1 VIRTAK
7 RKGIQLE
14 ANFLEAV
21 IETFARGNQWEW
33 CEMIYEEWLA
43 HGHSL
48 SSSNCVSMVRLLAI
62 NGQASSATR
71 VVSSSLSYHS
81 LTVKTSGTEGYLN
94 FARST
99 YFGTITAAHRA
110 GLTALAD
117 LLYTQAVEEGTME
130 WAVKENTDSQVTLD
144 LHGTNVAVAVAGVRV
159 GLRESFR
166 ALPESG
172 MPNIIIVTGRG
183 LNSKT
188 RFKPVLRGE
197 VQDLLI
203 NEFYPPITSSTARNN
218 LGALELDGGDVKEWV
233 QWERKVKG
241 R

>member
-1 VIRTAK
+1 MLSEV
-7 RKGIQLE
+7 
-14 ANFLEAV
+14 NPPV
-21 IETFARGNQWEW
+21 SPPPSPS
-33 CEMIYEEWLA
+33 EWLA

-48 SSSNCVSMVRLLAI
+48 SSSNCVSMVRLLAL

-71 VVSSSLSYHS
+71 IVSSSLSYHS
-81 LTVKTSGTEGYLN
+81 LTVQDSATEGYLN

-117 LLYTQAVEEGTME
+117 LLYMQAVSEGVME
-130 WAVKENTDSQVTLD
+130 WAVKENTDHQVTLD

-159 GLRESFR
+159 GLRETFR
-166 ALPESG
+166 TLPESG
-172 MPNIIIVTGRG
+172 MPSIMIVTGRG

-188 RFKPVLRGE
+188 KFKPVLRGE

-203 NEFYPPITSSTARNN
+203 NEVRRRRVMQQKHRTFILNSLT
-218 LGALELDGGDVKEWV
+218 
-233 QWERKVKG
+233 
-241 R
+241 